1 MTIRAIL
8 RNRRGMALMFT
19 LVTFL
24 VVFIILTGVAIVAG
38 ANLKSAQT
46 SQEHTAAYFTAESG
60 INTVSSDLRDLMNDL
75 LEDGATVEQ
84 AEAQLVTYIAT
95 NNNRRLNWNNINGEL
110 VYTDISLSYVDEGDG
125 RFVVSITS
133 DGNIGP
139 QQRTLT
145 MSLAIEYNDGGHP
158 IFSVRNA
165 ITAID

>member
-1 MTIRAIL
+1 MTLRETL

-24 VVFIILTGVAIVAG
+24 VVFIILTGVAIVAN
-38 ANLKSAQT
+38 ANLISAQT

-75 LEDGATVEQ
+75 LEDSATVEQ

-110 VYTDISLSYVDEGDG
+110 VFTDLSMSYTDQGDG
-125 RFVVSITS
+125 RFIVSIVS
-133 DGNIGP
+133 EGNI
-139 QQRTLT
+139 
-145 MSLAIEYNDGGHP
+145 
-158 IFSVRNA
+158 
-165 ITAID
+165 